1 VVLPEIH
8 HNGLVREQ
16 PGAQVWRQVKPWRS
30 DMRLVMTA
38 LLASLAVACS
48 QPVTPGTW
56 HLDAD
61 RSALSFV
68 SIKSGDIAETHSF
81 SGLSG
86 SVMADGQAELVIDLA
101 TIETGIGI
109 RNERMREHLFEI
121 ERFADARVTAT
132 LDLAALADLGA
143 GERRALTLDAAL
155 DLHGVAME
163 IEAEVIVSEIDG
175 RSILVESRSPV
186 IIDAADHDLI
196 DGLATLQ
203 DLAGLPS
210 ITPVVPVTFSLVFA
224 RS

>member
-1 VVLPEIH
+1 
-8 HNGLVREQ
+8 
-16 PGAQVWRQVKPWRS
+16 
-30 DMRLVMTA
+30 
-38 LLASLAVACS
+38 
-48 QPVTPGTW
+48 
-56 HLDAD
+56 
-61 RSALSFV
+61 
-68 SIKSGDIAETHSF
+68 
-81 SGLSG
+81 
-86 SVMADGQAELVIDLA
+86 MADGQAELVIDLA